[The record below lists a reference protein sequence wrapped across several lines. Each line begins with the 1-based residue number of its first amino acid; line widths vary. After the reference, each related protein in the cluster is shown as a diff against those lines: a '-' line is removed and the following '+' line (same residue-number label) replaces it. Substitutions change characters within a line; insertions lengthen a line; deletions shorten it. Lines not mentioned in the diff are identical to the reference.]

1 MTLRQRRK
9 KVMSGRKERIMPK
22 GCEKTIH
29 SFSIP
34 ATTMTAMMMRD
45 LAPDPEPRKRP
56 LSSSIRSFGN
66 GSGGVVMSKRDK
78 VNYLVGKG
86 RKELDEGDIVTDE
99 LRWEGFTKY
108 FFPS

>member
-1 MTLRQRRK
+1 MREDDSLLFNTGDNDDSDDD
-9 KVMSGRKERIMPK
+9 V
-22 GCEKTIH
+22 
-29 SFSIP
+29 
-34 ATTMTAMMMRD
+34 RD